1 MVTIPAGNVKQIRED
16 FTTFKTR
23 LIYLLKKTDLPG
35 GFIDFFHSRPR
46 TGGLQRNSAGP
57 MFVGLGLFLS
67 NGPEASSGQVACRR
81 SDDPTTGPC
90 CASIWRPLA
99 KGYMPSR

>member
-16 FTTFKTR
+16 FTTFKMS
-23 LIYLLKKTDLPG
+23 LIYLLRKAVLAG
-35 GFIDFFHSRPR
+35 GFIDFFHSRPCA
-46 TGGLQRNSAGP
+46 GALQRNSLWP

-67 NGPEASSGQVACRR
+67 NGPQAPSRQAARCPP
-81 SDDPTTGPC
+81 DDPTTGPC

-99 KGYMPSR
+99 KGYTPWR